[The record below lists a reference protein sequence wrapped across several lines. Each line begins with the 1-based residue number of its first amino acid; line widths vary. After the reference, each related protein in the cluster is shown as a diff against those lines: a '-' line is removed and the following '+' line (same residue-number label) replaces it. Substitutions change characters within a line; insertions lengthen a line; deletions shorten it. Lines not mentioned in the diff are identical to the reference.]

1 MPILWQPG
9 VTTNLTASPPAYTLV
24 VIATQDIDVGVVL
37 SFRMWDGLNY
47 TYEQP
52 GGTLI
57 SFDVAVEV
65 PIPAS
70 TQLTVSMRPSGT
82 ALFALNGITKYSST
96 GTGVP
101 IAFQYVYASLICLA
115 FVPTGTGSFLP
126 AYGQPQFAIGF
137 SYQPTQQG
145 DCTLGSPPLIVA
157 PANATAPNF
166 PDQFSAAVNPWEFKY
181 EVVYPTTAK
190 YVIADVDVCYQIYGI
205 KFKAVE
211 TYATGS
217 WSNLRE
223 VISQPLT
230 VIQHSYETIN
240 NWVPYSTLTTVTLPP
255 NNENTAVMGPF
266 TYAVAE
272 GQLAV
277 VYFRPLPGAYPVL
290 NAAQTDKSPAEV
302 AFVLTAPIPANV
314 SVYITTQGY
323 DADYLGYG
331 PRDPSGG
338 AFISTTPSCVWTT
351 GSDAL
356 RAGTVILMSG
366 FGNTAAPTGIVVQD
380 AHNPSANVGA
390 VTGWTVVVPR
400 LPVVSFIFLGAW
412 ELGVPQRFIT
422 AVLSSQ
428 YVGDFP
434 LLSPALTIQPAPFT
448 FPSIYGQGKV
458 FTNLGLPGT
467 VQSPMINSG
476 AFVTL
481 DWNTVVDPTT
491 LPTFLNMNTFSI

>member
-9 VTTNLTASPPAYTLV
+9 VATNLTVSPPAYSLV
-24 VIATQDIDVGVVL
+24 IITTQDIDVGVVL

-47 TYEQP
+47 EYGAP
-52 GGTLI
+52 NGTLI
-57 SFDVAVEV
+57 KFDLAVEI
-65 PIPAS
+65 PIPAA

-82 ALFALNGITKYSST
+82 ALFALNGITKYSNT
-96 GTGVP
+96 GAGVDP
-101 IAFQYVYASLICLA
+101 VFQNMYASLICLA
-115 FVPTGTGSFLP
+115 FVPTGTGGFLP
-126 AYGQPQFAIGF
+126 AAGQPQFAIGF
-137 SYQPTQQG
+137 SYQPLQQG
-145 DCTLGSPPLIVA
+145 ECPLGSPPLIVA
-157 PANATAPNF
+157 PANTTAPNF
-166 PDQFSAAVNPWEFKY
+166 PDQFSTYANPWEFRY
-181 EVVYPTTAK
+181 EVVYPTTAT
-190 YVIADVDVCYQIYGI
+190 YVVGDLDECYQIYGM

-211 TYATGS
+211 TYATGT

-230 VIQHSYETIN
+230 VIQHSYETVN
-240 NWVPYSTLTTVTLPP
+240 NWVPYSTLATTQPP
-255 NNENTAVMGPF
+255 NNETAAVMGPF

-302 AFVLTAPIPANV
+302 AFLLTAPIPANV
-314 SVYITTQGY
+314 DVYITTQGY

-331 PRDPSGG
+331 PRDPAGG
-338 AFISTTPSCVWTT
+338 AFISNVPSCTWTT

-366 FGNTAAPTGIVVQD
+366 FGNTTVPTGIVVQD
-380 AHNPSANVGA
+380 AHNPAANVGS
-390 VTGWTVVVPR
+390 VSGWTVVSPR

-412 ELGVPQRFIT
+412 ELAVPQRFIT

-434 LLSPALTIQPAPFT
+434 LLSPTLTIQPAPFT

-467 VQSPMINSG
+467 VQSAMVNSG

-481 DWNTVVDPTT
+481 DWNTTVVPTT
-491 LPTFLNMNTFSI
+491 LPTFLNMGTFFI